1 VDAIGNGV
9 ISSLRQAAGTS
20 SNLAS
25 LTTAAV
31 RNSSKQACEILSKD
45 RLVRFHLAIFRYLSG
60 LYFKPEITS
69 THWLDTWN
77 ASLSQAG
84 RWLSSKAM
92 IPSQPVGMAVEQKTA
107 RTARPRMGTAVKIN

>member
-1 VDAIGNGV
+1 
-9 ISSLRQAAGTS
+9 
-20 SNLAS
+20 
-25 LTTAAV
+25 LTTTAV